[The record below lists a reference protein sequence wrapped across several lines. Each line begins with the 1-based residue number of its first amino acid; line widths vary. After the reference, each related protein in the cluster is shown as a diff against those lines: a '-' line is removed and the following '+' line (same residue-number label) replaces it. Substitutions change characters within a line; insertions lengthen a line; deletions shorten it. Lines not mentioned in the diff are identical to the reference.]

1 MKNRAVDKVRSILRK
16 IILPYREKK
25 EAVLGGIRLSI
36 TNRIAMNY
44 LKLLIINGFLF
55 LFVFS
60 ILYLNIEKGRY
71 EDLAEEIIVNLENDV
86 EAFGTVVNPYSRLG
100 VNMVLY
106 EVDTGREVYN
116 DVTYDVKN
124 FGRIFRS
131 IHYTKSSDTHRL
143 ILDDEMEFVQGGTLY
158 RAQFFYNMT
167 KDYNRMWSLLW
178 NMSILYVII
187 VFFIILE
194 GRKDNVKLLQPIQ
207 SMSATVNRLTVGNLH
222 SERLNVEGTKNELKD
237 LAIVF
242 NNMLDRLETSYER
255 QKQFVSDASHEL
267 RTPIAV
273 IQGYINMLS
282 RWGSKDQ
289 EILEESIEAIKNE
302 AKAMQDLVE
311 KLLFLS
317 RHDKKTLKLEKKIFN
332 MRPIVEEM
340 VKETKLVTANRV
352 IEAPFLEDVNV
363 YGDKQALKQA
373 IRVFID
379 NAVKYTQD
387 GDTVRIYCRNIR
399 GDCMIGVE
407 DTGIG
412 MTRKDMDN
420 IFNRFYR
427 SDHVRDR
434 KIEGHGLGLSIA
446 KLIIMNHTGRI
457 KVRSQYTKGTSFI
470 VTIPR
475 IRYDS

>member
-143 ILDDEMEFVQGGTLY
+143 ILDDDMEFVQGGTLY

>member
-1 MKNRAVDKVRSILRK
+1 MKNRAVEKIRSILRK

-25 EAVLGGIRLSI
+25 EAILGGIRLSI

-143 ILDDEMEFVQGGTLY
+143 ILDDDMEFVQGGTLY

-194 GRKDNVKLLQPIQ
+194 GRKDNVKLLHPIQ